1 MKRLSF
7 NKNCYVFLSVSHKNS
22 FVPSMKTVFMLMY
35 FYMEYVHTHTTIVT
49 INSSKVMYIHSA
61 GLRHLNDDRSNSSIC
76 LLNIDIFQAKTCMDF
91 YGSVFISKSRE
102 VLVWDSLWSDLIL
115 DRQKFDWIWHITPT
129 YNLCH
134 GSKNVN
140 FVNDKCYF
148 HSSHCFRFELTYFD

>member
-1 MKRLSF
+1 MVKFRPNFRPKSRPRSGRF
-7 NKNCYVFLSVSHKNS
+7 ETTAVEVGAVDFWRPTANTS
-22 FVPSMKTVFMLMY
+22 
-35 FYMEYVHTHTTIVT
+35 THTIIVT